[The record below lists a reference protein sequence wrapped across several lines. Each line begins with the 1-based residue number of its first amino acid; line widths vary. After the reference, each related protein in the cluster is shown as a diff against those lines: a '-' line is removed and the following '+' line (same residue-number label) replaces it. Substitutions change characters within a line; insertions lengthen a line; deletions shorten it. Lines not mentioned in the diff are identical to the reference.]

1 MMAAFIIFRA
11 RMMTRFS
18 ASLLTRNDRS
28 SMVLWFFYSLA
39 GYTEDCACRSPCDTH
54 VVRKEEVIVEH
65 QSLCTPQSR
74 GERHYWKCGSAG
86 IMESQRRCK
95 LEPAVHTGLR

>member
-28 SMVLWFFYSLA
+28 SIVLWFFYFAQRVASAALA
-39 GYTEDCACRSPCDTH
+39 GAVGRTRFF
-54 VVRKEEVIVEH
+54 VVIFVTALV
-65 QSLCTPQSR
+65 
-74 GERHYWKCGSAG
+74 GAG
-86 IMESQRRCK
+86 ISAKGWLYQRVDGLIDLTTINRRR
-95 LEPAVHTGLR
+95 PADYSSRRGSE

>member
-28 SMVLWFFYSLA
+28 SMVLWFFYFAQRVASAALA
-39 GYTEDCACRSPCDTH
+39 GAVGRTRFFRRHICDCP
-54 VVRKEEVIVEH
+54 
-65 QSLCTPQSR
+65 
-74 GERHYWKCGSAG
+74 
-86 IMESQRRCK
+86 RRCWHFGQGLAIPTSGRPDRLDYK
-95 LEPAVHTGLR
+95 QQAQTGRLFEPAIEL